1 MRIFIISITISLVIC
16 CFLPQPIYGQ
26 AIDTTEGPSPSAD
39 HYILME
45 ETTGRVLLE
54 ENAHERVP
62 VASITKLMT
71 AAVALQYGNLDDRI
85 VVSEEALQTSGSS
98 IYLEVGEELTL
109 EDLLYGLML
118 RSGNDAAKVIAE
130 HIGGSEEGF
139 VFLMNET
146 AAYLGMTDSQ
156 FMNPHG
162 LDEPGHYSS
171 AYDIAVLM
179 QYAMQHELF
188 REISQTESYHSAN
201 RTYAWT
207 NKNKLLT
214 QKYEYCTGGKTG
226 FTNKA
231 GRTLVTT
238 AEKDQLKLITVTL
251 DAPDDWHDHISLF
264 DWGFSEFELVQLEEA
279 GERSFVTD
287 ESFITGLIPYDI
299 MIPLNQQEQAN
310 LSKRVELYRKHDD
323 DKVGMMTFSIKPND
337 PIVEVPLFE
346 TSKQKQ
352 TLSEKWKQIW
362 LKLYHKVIGND

>member
-1 MRIFIISITISLVIC
+1 MRIFISITISLVIY

-26 AIDTTEGPSPSAD
+26 AIDTSEGPSPSTD

-45 ETTGRVLLE
+45 ETTDRVLLE

-139 VFLMNET
+139 VYLMNET
-146 AAYLGMTDSQ
+146 AAFLGMNNSH

-162 LDEPGHYSS
+162 LDEENHYSS
-171 AYDIAVLM
+171 AYDIAILM
-179 QYAMQHELF
+179 QYAMQNEQF
-188 REISQTESYHSAN
+188 QTISETESYHSDQ
-201 RTYAWT
+201 RTYPWK

-214 QKYEYCTGGKTG
+214 EKFSYTTGGKTG
-226 FTNKA
+226 FTEQA

-238 AEKDQLKLITVTL
+238 AEKDDKKLIAVTL
-251 DAPDDWHDHISLF
+251 NASDDWNDHISLYN
-264 DWGFSEFELVQLEEA
+264 WGFDTFDMVRLEKA
-279 GERSFVTD
+279 GERDFIIDDMVIRGEVPYEVNFALDKEEQEKLINHVEIYSQPQNEQIGWMSYYVKPGQPLLKIPIYEATTTKI
-287 ESFITGLIPYDI
+287 SFI
-299 MIPLNQQEQAN
+299 
-310 LSKRVELYRKHDD
+310 
-323 DKVGMMTFSIKPND
+323 
-337 PIVEVPLFE
+337 
-346 TSKQKQ
+346 
-352 TLSEKWKQIW
+352 EKWQQKW
-362 LKLYHKVIGND
+362 KHLFKVDAK